1 MVFRFLL
8 SGFAFFALRVGAV
21 EVSVEE
27 VCQRIGNTLSSV
39 SVEECLVLDL
49 QVAVYTHVS
58 GMPVLSRE
66 FLPAPSPAGTRGK
79 VLLLGGIHGDEYASF
94 SVAFKWL
101 KTLVK
106 HHSGLFH
113 WYFVPALNPDGL
125 LADPAV
131 RGNANGVDL
140 NRNFGSAESGAEALA
155 YWQQEE
161 HSNPRKYPGKN
172 AQSETETEWVT
183 RKIEQF
189 QPDVI
194 VALHAPLDLVDYD
207 GPEDIQLPAKL
218 GSLLYGDLGNFPG
231 SLGWY
236 AGEELNIPV
245 LTIEFAS
252 SRRMPD
258 ERDYRTVWV
267 DLVRWLRLNFDPN
280 S

>member
-1 MVFRFLL
+1 MVFRVLL
-8 SGFAFFALRVGAV
+8 SGLVFLALRVGAV
-21 EVSVEE
+21 EVSVKEA
-27 VCQRIGNTLSSV
+27 CQRIGNTLSSV
-39 SVEECLVLDL
+39 SVEECLDLDL
-49 QVAVYTHVS
+49 QVAAHTRVS
-58 GMPVLSRE
+58 GMPVMSRE
-66 FLPAPSPAGTRGK
+66 FLPAPSSAGTRGK
-79 VLLLGGIHGDEYASF
+79 VLLLGGIHGDEYASY

-101 KTLVK
+101 KTLVE

-125 LADPAV
+125 LAAPAV

-140 NRNFGSAESGAEALA
+140 NRNFGSAGSGAEALA
-155 YWQQEE
+155 FWQQEA

-172 AQSETETEWVT
+172 AQSEIETEWLT

-189 QPDVI
+189 RPDVI
-194 VALHAPLDLVDYD
+194 VALHAPLGLVDYD
-207 GPEDIQLPAKL
+207 GPENIQPPAKL
-218 GSLLYGDLGNFPG
+218 GTLLYGDLGNFPG

-258 ERDYRTVWV
+258 ERDYRVMWV
-267 DLVRWLRLNFDPN
+267 DLVRWLRLNLDPG